1 MLIRRENYLKILRQL
16 RDRNLIKVVSGAR
29 RVGKSTLL
37 QLFREELLDG
47 GVAENQIQFINFEDA
62 KNADFTDWRTLHDQ
76 IESKLIDDQMNYIF
90 LDEVQLVNGFE
101 RLVDSLFI
109 KKNTDIYITGSNAF
123 LLSSELATLLT
134 GRYFTV
140 HVLPLSFAEYTE
152 LFPETA
158 KNELFG
164 QYLNSSSLPEAA
176 HLKADAPELVNKYLL
191 DVYETI
197 LKKDIMVRHEIRDE
211 LNFQRV
217 FRFILGSVGSF
228 ISARSITDNLN
239 SVLRKGETTISH
251 HTVDTYIQYMAETFL
266 LYKADR
272 YDIKGKSILKTQDKY
287 YAVDLGLR
295 SALVSGKVDADLG
308 HKLENLV
315 YLELKRRNIGD
326 IWVGKHGGGE
336 VDFVVQ
342 NPAGERFYYQV
353 AWTAHDTATLEREI
367 TSLSKIRDNFP
378 KFLLTTDP
386 DNSTIDGIRKV
397 NVVKWLMD
405 QND

>member
-1 MLIRRENYLKILRQL
+1 
-16 RDRNLIKVVSGAR
+16 VVSGAR